1 MGDDENGQFGNVPVI
16 RIDDD
21 DDVGDLASLFADE
34 APGSE
39 PESRSTHHVDLEADD
54 FEALLLRAL
63 GDASGGAKPPAPTGP
78 APRVSVAQALQRPS
92 PGQIPSSTPSERQA
106 AEQRAVEESRVVG
119 ELRAKLREM
128 TTETDSYRR
137 RITDEAAGAR
147 ATGRADVCKE
157 LLPVMDALDLA
168 LSAAQSNHDVE
179 QLTRGL
185 ELVVKQLNG
194 ALTGMGLEE
203 IPAAGHPFDP
213 AMHEAFQQRKTGT
226 VSPGMVVE
234 VLRRGWL
241 FNGRLMRAAQVVVEA
256 P

>member
-1 MGDDENGQFGNVPVI
+1 MGDDEKGQFGNVPVI

-21 DDVGDLASLFADE
+21 DLGDLASLFADE
-34 APGSE
+34 PDGGQ
-39 PESRSTHHVDLEADD
+39 PESGSTHHVDLEADD
-54 FEALLLRAL
+54 FEALLMRAL
-63 GDASGGAKPPAPTGP
+63 GDASGGPKPHAPTTHP
-78 APRVSVAQALQRPS
+78 PRIPVSQALQRP
-92 PGQIPSSTPSERQA
+92 PLGQMPSTAPSDRQA
-106 AEQRAVEESRVVG
+106 AERRAVEESRVIG
-119 ELRAKLREM
+119 ELRAKLKEM

-147 ATGRADVCKE
+147 TTGRADVCKQV
-157 LLPVMDALDLA
+157 LPVMDALELA
-168 LSAAQSNHDVE
+168 LNAARGNHDIE

-185 ELVVKQLNG
+185 ELVVKQLSG
-194 ALTGMGLEE
+194 ALTGVGLEE
-203 IPAAGHPFDP
+203 IPAAGVLFDP